1 MLGDAQA
8 VENNALQVSPS
19 LTRRSHWRQRPSLRD
34 ACRCAQSKGGRM
46 DRPRK
51 WEEVLGTLVI

>member
-19 LTRRSHWRQRPSLRD
+19 LTRRSHMCNGLHRATRAGAHKARVAEWTARGS
-34 ACRCAQSKGGRM
+34 GR
-46 DRPRK
+46 K
-51 WEEVLGTLVI
+51 CWEHW